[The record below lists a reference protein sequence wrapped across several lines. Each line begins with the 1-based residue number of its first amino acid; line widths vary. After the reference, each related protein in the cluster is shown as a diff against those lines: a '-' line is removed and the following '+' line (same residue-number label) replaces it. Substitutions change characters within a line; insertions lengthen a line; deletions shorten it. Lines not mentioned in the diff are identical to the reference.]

1 VVRTLA
7 HWQRDPD
14 LAGVRDTDALKQLPE
29 DEREAWR
36 KLWAEVAALRQRA
49 GGK

>member
-1 VVRTLA
+1 MRVLTHWEADSDLAVVRDA
-7 HWQRDPD
+7 
-14 LAGVRDTDALKQLPE
+14 DALTMLPE